1 MQVMSHIYYSL
12 EATDLIL
19 PADMKKRKERGWAL
33 KNIPAALD
41 KREDPFDACFI
52 MSNEKK
58 QKTTRDLITSVQDFC
73 RGLHDVSDDYTAYPY
88 NRPTYK
94 ITMSRNAMVHIFDTD
109 LGGVNFSNTLNLR
122 ATNNGIFHFVYNH
135 ANEMIYT
142 TNIRKI
148 LGYDFKYIHLIDGV
162 FDSENFD
169 YTRYNQESEINPHIP
184 LYVYKYDNREVYVKK
199 IPSNTIVVNDKMCEI
214 HPQVTGHI
222 PAHMSLLFNNKT
234 EPVKRAYG
242 KEYWYGK
249 HYRSR
254 NR

>member
-1 MQVMSHIYYSL
+1 MQVMPHVYYSL

-19 PADMKKRKERGWAL
+19 PTDMKNREESGLAL
-33 KNIPAALD
+33 KNIPVAVNACGN
-41 KREDPFDACFI
+41 PFNPYFI
-52 MSNEKK
+52 MHREERH
-58 QKTTRDLITSVQDFC
+58 KTTRELITLTQDFC
-73 RGLHDVSDDYTAYPY
+73 SRLHDISDDYTALPY
-88 NRPTYK
+88 KRPTYK
-94 ITMSRNAMVHIFDTD
+94 ITMCRNAMVHIFDTD
-109 LGGVNFSNTLNLR
+109 LGGVSISNTLNLR

-162 FDSENFD
+162 FDSEKFD

-199 IPSNTIVVNDKMCEI
+199 IPSNTVVVNDKMCEI

-234 EPVKRAYG
+234 EPVRCAYG
-242 KEYWYGK
+242 QR
-249 HYRSR
+249 HRSH
-254 NR
+254 